1 MRLRTRLLVALAAFL
16 APACGTDT
24 ENPFAQ
30 FTLTR
35 SPSEDAVLFYV
46 SGAWASEPG
55 QGRELFAV
63 NADGSEVERLTTC
76 SAEAQNCDF
85 LAVAPS
91 ANRDRI
97 AAVRGS
103 LSGDPDAAAL
113 YFMDLSR
120 SVETVIALAARVQDC
135 DWAFDDRF
143 LAYSDGAVE
152 DLFTVLPTGDEQ
164 APLTETPERRERY
177 PRLNLQVTD
186 AAFEGLE
193 QTPGKSRIFSLFGG
207 EDGTPLALT
216 EGGPGT
222 EVLEGTPYVVGSDS
236 TPAFSPNGGFVVFC
250 RLTGAGNGGLGT
262 WDILY
267 VPSDASAEPTL
278 VIGGG
283 DVFRGE
289 PDWAV
294 DGRIVFVETD
304 MASGESRLVTILPDG
319 TGRQVIHVEDAGYR
333 MGSPR
338 WLR

>member
-1 MRLRTRLLVALAAFL
+1 MSLRIKLLVAVAACL

-46 SGAWASEPG
+46 SGAWASVPG

-76 SAEAQNCDF
+76 SADAQNCDF
-85 LAVAPS
+85 LEVAPS

-120 SVETVIALAARVQDC
+120 SVETVVVAAARVQDC
-135 DWAFDDRF
+135 DWAFDDS
-143 LAYSDGAVE
+143 LILYGNGVVE
-152 DLFTVLPTGDEQ
+152 DLSLTQPNGDQ
-164 APLTETPERRERY
+164 NQKLTDTPEFRERSG
-177 PRLNLQVTD
+177 RLDLGVTT
-186 AAFEGLE
+186 AVFEGLD
-193 QTPGKSRIFSLFGG
+193 QTPGKSQIFRLFAP
-207 EDGTPLALT
+207 DPQPLT
-216 EGGPGT
+216 EGGPGS
-222 EVLEGTPYVVGSDS
+222 EVLPGTPYVVGSDTS
-236 TPAFSPNGGFVVFC
+236 PAFSPNSRLVAFR
-250 RLTGAGNGGLGT
+250 RLTGTGNGGLGT

-267 VPSDASAEPTL
+267 APTVASDPIDEPVL
-278 VIGGG
+278 VAGGG
-283 DVFRGE
+283 GVFRGE
-289 PDWAV
+289 PDWGL

-319 TGRQVIHVEDAGYR
+319 TERQVIHVEDAGYR

-338 WLR
+338 WIR